1 MPKPGQEVSLPK
13 SWIDKQDVG
22 FFFDHPDRHAHIR
35 APFGDEMK
43 GEFWSLGEHQRDRRR
58 VLLWRVPQ
66 DNPYYRQDRSF
77 LKIPFLL
84 FSDET
89 VEDRDDV
96 LLPILHEMMN
106 NAKEGFA
113 R

>member
-1 MPKPGQEVSLPK
+1 MSRPGQEVSLPK

-35 APFGDEMK
+35 SPFGDEMR
-43 GEFWSLGEHQRDRRR
+43 GEFWSLGDHDKDRRR

-66 DNPYYRQDRSF
+66 DSPYYRRDRSF
-77 LKIPFLL
+77 LKIPFLA
-84 FSDET
+84 FSDEEISDT
-89 VEDRDDV
+89 DEV
-96 LLPILHEMMN
+96 LLPILYEMMS
-106 NAKEGFA
+106 NAIEGFA

>member
-58 VLLWRVPQ
+58 VIIYRVPP
-66 DNPYYRQDRSF
+66 DNIYYDPKKPQL
-77 LKIPFLL
+77 LKIPMLA
-84 FSDET
+84 FSNET
-89 VEDRDDV
+89 IEDRDDI
-96 LLPILHEMMN
+96 LLPIIHDMMVEK
-106 NAKEGFA
+106 AT
-113 R
+113 

>member
-1 MPKPGQEVSLPK
+1 MSRPGVEVSLPK
-13 SWIDKQDVG
+13 AWIDKQDVG
-22 FFFDHPDRHAHIR
+22 FFFDHPDRQARIR
-35 APFGDEMK
+35 SPFGDEMK
-43 GEFWSLGEHQRDRRR
+43 GEFWSLGEHQKDRRR

-66 DNPYYRQDRSF
+66 DNPYYRNDRSF

-84 FSDET
+84 FADET
-89 VEDRDDV
+89 VEDNDAI